1 MAKPLPSPSPE
12 RVPVLSFV
20 GAGEDLLFWEKVD
33 LKFQRTRDQPIGSPH
48 WDPIKYPNHK
58 LVYKTPLDA
67 AGQWHKFFYAA
78 DREDQEAYNFEF
90 TGDQLSRSFLVLRE
104 KYYARTEAQSLVA
117 VPLIENEFTRPVVGT
132 ADERFA
138 DFVYA
143 EDTLSRTDT
152 ELDSLYILVRQIYL
166 PERLVTYQWDD
177 VLQRVIKVTKQVVA
191 AQTEEGS
198 GDYGIQVEIQPNNI
212 FNDFKITSEVVW
224 LPGDLDADGNPN
236 YPIQIDSVAGDA
248 KYEFPL
254 LLKSIEVYG
263 AWAYAASEAPPS
275 YNEDFFFEIDIVE
288 PSPGPYD
295 ATVLRFVTDDP
306 DAVRALYPT
315 DRITAR
321 AETFGMIRWWAA
333 ASDDGNSTYALAR
346 QHNAPA
352 TVHDEIELPALVNYV
367 QGGSR
372 PDAICAPGSE
382 SLPATPGYSDYIA
395 STTTIAGVDTRRS
408 RLGLWEV
415 QVTRINAGGS
425 TVYAS
430 DTSTSRIM
438 RAGTGTGDLNG
449 IIPPAGVAVYLFTSP
464 SSADENSAT
473 RIVIAGGSFTF
484 SVWSANPFTWTTP
497 DSWISSAVAAVQP
510 GSPIEALDF
519 TFTYLANGTGAART
533 GTIVFVNSTTGE
545 TKTFTVTQPG

>member
-1 MAKPLPSPSPE
+1 MALPNPSPE
-12 RVPVLSFV
+12 RFPVLSFV
-20 GAGEDLLFWEKVD
+20 GAGADLLFWEKVD
-33 LKFQRTRDQPIGSPH
+33 LKVQRVRDAVLGDPH
-48 WDPIKYPNHK
+48 WDRVRYPNHQ
-58 LVYKTPLDA
+58 LVHKTPLDA

-78 DREDQEAYNFEF
+78 DRENQDAYNFEF
-90 TGDQLSRSFLVLRE
+90 TGDQLARSFLVPRA
-104 KYYARTEAQSLVA
+104 KYYARTDDQALVA
-117 VPLIENEFTRPVVGT
+117 VPLIDGEFTRPVVGT
-132 ADERFA
+132 ADARFA

-143 EDTLSRTDT
+143 EDALSRTDT

-177 VLQRVIKVTKQVVA
+177 VLQRVIRVTKQVVA
-191 AQTEEGS
+191 ARSEEGS
-198 GDYGIQVEIQPNNI
+198 GDYGIQVEIRPNNI

-224 LPGDLDADGNPN
+224 LAGDLDGDGNPN
-236 YPIQIDSVAGDA
+236 YPIQLDSVAGDA

-315 DRITAR
+315 DRMTAR
-321 AETFGMIRWWAA
+321 AETFGMLRYWSA
-333 ASDDGNSTYALAR
+333 ASDQGNSSYALAR
-346 QHNAPA
+346 QHNTPA

-372 PDAICAPGSE
+372 TDASCAPGSQT
-382 SLPATPGYSDYIA
+382 LPSTPSYAAYIA

-415 QVTRINAGGS
+415 QVTRLNAGGATVYGSDQSSPRLVRSGVGSGAVNGVFPPSGS
-425 TVYAS
+425 TVPL
-430 DTSTSRIM
+430 IVF
-438 RAGTGTGDLNG
+438 
-449 IIPPAGVAVYLFTSP
+449 PA
-464 SSADENSAT
+464 SADQDSGTRVVVAAGSYTLQVWCAANYTWATTDSWLTSAEAVEQT
-473 RIVIAGGSFTF
+473 GSPYL
-484 SVWSANPFTWTTP
+484 SNPFVL
-497 DSWISSAVAAVQP
+497 AY
-510 GSPIEALDF
+510 G
-519 TFTYLANGTGAART
+519 ANGTGAART
-533 GTIVFVNSTTGE
+533 GTIVFTHTGTGE
-545 TKTFTVTQPG
+545 TKTFTITQPG